1 MTDQLPASPG
11 ERVARLNKTDF
22 YDWFKMNLPSR
33 VHAFMLADAMWR
45 WIEPRIDAAIREAV
59 EEDCRAVCILCARR
73 VPFVKSKLG
82 YFLHADPTGWEQCR
96 AAPIRRLRAALEAKS
111 EGSAT

>member
-1 MTDQLPASPG
+1 MTNQQASPG
-11 ERVARLNKTDF
+11 ERVAVGYFL
-22 YDWFKMNLPSR
+22 
-33 VHAFMLADAMWR
+33 HAGNDDYCEKCVSSEVECLGA
-45 WIEPRIDAAIREAV
+45 RIDAAIREAV